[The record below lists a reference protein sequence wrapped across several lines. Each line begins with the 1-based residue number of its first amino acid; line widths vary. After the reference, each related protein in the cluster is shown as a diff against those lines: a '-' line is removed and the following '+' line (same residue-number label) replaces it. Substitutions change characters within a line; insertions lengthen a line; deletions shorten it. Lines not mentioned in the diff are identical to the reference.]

1 MSFEARRGEI
11 MGFLGPNGAGKSTTI
26 RILCGLLRPSGGRA
40 EVAGLDVAREP
51 EKVRESH
58 RLHVAEVLA
67 LRRPVGEGEPE
78 LLRRRLRREG
88 RAAEASGSTSPSPWP
103 GSKGREDAVV
113 HDLSGGWKQRLALG
127 CAVLHEPAILFL
139 DEPTSGVDPA
149 SRRRFWDLIYCACR
163 RAASTVVITTHYM
176 DEAEYCN
183 RIALINGGRLVALG
197 SPSELKRSA
206 IRGEILLVEG
216 DDPGAMLEALAGA
229 PGVRDV
235 APFGS
240 SLHIV
245 VDDAARDRP
254 AIETRLAERDARL
267 VAHRAD
273 QGDARGRVRPARQRR
288 RRRKGGAHEPAPDP
302 GGRQEGDHPDPAR
315 SAQPD
320 GRPPDAAD
328 ADGAARLRRQSR
340 HQARADLRVRPRGQ
354 PAERGAAQGLPGLA
368 VFLRSSRRSAT
379 TPTSPARSTRAAA
392 RWRSSCR
399 TISRKTLASA
409 NAASVQAILDA
420 TDDNTANIAL
430 GYAQA
435 VVGAYSGNVQLER
448 TQTMGQPP
456 PVVPAVAQYRVWY
469 NEDLV
474 SRNYIMPGVV
484 ALVMALVGAQLT
496 SLTISREWERGT
508 MEVLVSTPVTPDG
521 ADGWA
526 RSCPISVIGLID
538 AAFCLMIAVFWFEA
552 PFRGAVSTLF
562 LTTSL
567 FLVVVLGLGYFISA
581 SIRSQVGASQ
591 IALVAT
597 LLPTT
602 LLSGF
607 AFPIEQMPTPIQ
619 WLTYLV
625 PARYYFTI
633 LKSVFLKGSG
643 LGDLLA
649 PIGLLALYAARDRAS
664 RRPRFSQDP
673 GLDADVG
680 PRLQPGPEGAS
691 AAPPRSR
698 GEVPP
703 ADPDA
708 RPAVH
713 LRLRGDLRGLQRL
726 DRSCSIST
734 TARRAA
740 T

>member
-1 MSFEARRGEI
+1 MNGDIGEVRIRADRLVKRFGDFVAVNDVSFEARRGEI

-40 EVAGLDVAREP
+40 EVAGFDVARDP
-51 EKVRESH
+51 EKVRENIGYMSQKFSLYDDLSV
-58 RLHVAEVLA
+58 REN
-67 LRRPVGEGEPE
+67 LRFFGGIYGVKGA
-78 LLRRRLRREG
+78 RLRERLAFAVAMAGLE
-88 RAAEASGSTSPSPWP
+88 
-103 GSKGREDAVV
+103 GREDALVG
-113 HDLSGGWKQRLALG
+113 DLSGGWKQRLALG

-149 SRRRFWDLIYCACR
+149 SRRRFWDLIYAL
-163 RAASTVVITTHYM
+163 AGEGVSVVITTHYM

-197 SPSELKRSA
+197 SPRELKRGA

-216 DDPGAMLEALAGA
+216 DDLGAMLEALQGA

-245 VDDAARDRP
+245 VEDAARDRA
-254 AIETRLAERDARL
+254 AIEARLAERGLAWSRIEPIKATLEDVFVQL
-267 VAHRAD
+267 VG
-273 QGDARGRVRPARQRR
+273 GDGRE
-288 RRRKGGAHEPAPDP
+288 GGSHEPAPDQ

-320 GRPPDAAD
+320 GRAADAAH
-328 ADGAARLRRQSR
+328 ADGAARLRGQHG
-340 HQARADLRVRPRGQ
+340 HQARADLRVRSRGQ
-354 PAERGAAQGLPGLA
+354 PAERGAAQGVPGLA
-368 VFLRSSRRSAT
+368 IFRHRRDRARLRRRRPGDRRGPLQDGDRRAARFLAKPRLRQRRLGAGD
-379 TPTSPARSTRAAA
+379 PRRHRRQHRQHRARLRPGGGRRLFRQRPARRGLRA
-392 RWRSSCR
+392 W
-399 TISRKTLASA
+399 ASL
-409 NAASVQAILDA
+409 Q
-420 TDDNTANIAL
+420 
-430 GYAQA
+430 
-435 VVGAYSGNVQLER
+435 
-448 TQTMGQPP
+448 

-474 SRNYIMPGVV
+474 SRNFIMPGVV

-508 MEVLVSTPVTPDG
+508 MEVLVSTPVTRMELMVGKILPYFF
-521 ADGWA
+521 
-526 RSCPISVIGLID
+526 IGLVD
-538 AAFCLMIAVFWFEA
+538 AALCLLIAVFWFEA

-567 FLVVVLGLGYFISA
+567 FLVVVLGIGYFISA

-643 LGDLLA
+643 ARRPHRADRLA
-649 PIGLLALYAARDRAS
+649 RALRRGHRAS
-664 RRPRFSQDP
+664 RRPGVSQDA
-673 GLDADVG
+673 GLG
-680 PRLQPGPEGAS
+680 RCGAAS
-691 AAPPRSR
+691 
-698 GEVPP
+698 
-703 ADPDA
+703 
-708 RPAVH
+708 
-713 LRLRGDLRGLQRL
+713 
-726 DRSCSIST
+726 ST
-734 TARRAA
+734 WS
-740 T
+740 